1 MADYDVGV
9 LSLLTPAAQ
18 APLAQIR
25 PVVSVRNNGLHDAVS
40 SGYIRIYS
48 AGLLVFESEAW
59 SDTLAPGESGPAS
72 AVDYWTPPAEGFYV
86 VNGYFSTPLDQV
98 EPNNNLHPVPI
109 EITGLPPP
117 PPTPVPFHASQHES
131 GGQDELSIEG
141 LPGRAADP
149 QDSLAHVATHQAGGS
164 DALNVGGLQGELAT
178 TQAPKAHGNAAHSP
192 QMATAEQLAIH
203 NAAAAVHSAALNL
216 EQTANKGQPDGY
228 ASLNSVGH
236 VPDAQLAEVPEPPPD
251 AGDALTFGSG
261 WSPANALPHAYKH
274 ETGGDDEINLAGLL
288 GGIGMSSHIS
298 DAVVVTLGPAV
309 QVLRLDLTPAQIK
322 NGVVLSA
329 DLVGSILTDASPS
342 HDALFL
348 LRFHSQAFTE
358 NIAIA
363 TLPCGPSCEH
373 LFSCHIAG
381 GIRQPLN
388 RYAHGLVTVH
398 ARVNPVTPAALLLSV
413 AANPAG
419 GVIIQDLSNFYFE
432 VLLSWSPGG
441 AGDSIHLDT
450 AAGHCI
456 IP

>member
-1 MADYDVGV
+1 MADYDVGIIALV
-9 LSLLTPAAQ
+9 TPSAT
-18 APLAQIR
+18 APLAACR
-25 PVVSVRNNGLHDAVS
+25 PAVSVRNNGLHDAVA

-48 AGLLVFESEAW
+48 AGLKVFESEAW

-72 AVDYWTPPAEGFYV
+72 AVDYWTPPAEGSYV

-98 EPNNNLHPVPI
+98 EPNNNLHPVTI

-192 QMATAEQLAIH
+192 LMATAEQLTIH
-203 NAAAAVHSAALNL
+203 NAATAVHTAASNLANRDTTGPSAGLVTETQLVTGSEIADPGDDPLKAGIC
-216 EQTANKGQPDGY
+216 ANRLYGPVNAVHHAAKH
-228 ASLNSVGH
+228 ASGGLD
-236 VPDAQLAEVPEPPPD
+236 PLQLA
-251 AGDALTFGSG
+251 
-261 WSPANALPHAYKH
+261 
-274 ETGGDDEINLAGLL
+274 LL
-288 GGIGMSSHIS
+288 SSHIS
-298 DAVVVTLGPAV
+298 DAVVVPPGPAV

-363 TLPCGPSCEH
+363 TLPCAPSCEH

-413 AANPAG
+413 AANPPG
-419 GVIIQDLSNFYFE
+419 GVMIQDLSNFYFE

-441 AGDSIHLDT
+441 AGDSILLDA